1 MAIEQ
6 NGTYSPSERIVSPGV
21 FTREIDQTFLAQ
33 GVAAIGGVVVAP
45 FPKGPGFSPTVV
57 TSEGDLETVFGA
69 ADGTLYGPVTAQQYI
84 RQQGQVTV
92 VRVGGLAGYNQKKAL
107 LVTATPGQYGRF
119 QETASVS
126 GSLLDAT
133 LYPNSAADS
142 VFNITG
148 SVQVTFGN
156 GFYAGETIEIGTIKL
171 RTFAMPAGGLYGAV
185 TASDGCLDYF
195 TATASAANAPFSI
208 TGTAPWNGVTF
219 WTGSVLTV
227 RRVPGD
233 CDFEL
238 EIEGM
243 LTGSFGAFNPNA
255 FVAGTG
261 SVEDGCGSSSLL
273 PGADSVLL
281 AVLANTAYDRSQ
293 NLYGFS
299 GSLLTTSSAASVTAD
314 FSLALNTIYTDGTGN
329 NASSSY
335 GTYQFSL
342 DQESNKYITNV
353 FGTDPK
359 AGYYPVAAGQKI
371 EAAYT
376 YKNFKHKTKTI
387 IDQMLTSGSWKIT
400 VATRDAL
407 DFEDGIEPSEG
418 TSTFDLTNA
427 YTPFIRS
434 QLIAAFTGS
443 GISSSAAYDLFKV
456 HTLTD
461 GTSANTQYKIEI
473 SNVRS
478 PGSVPGTSYGS
489 FTLAVRSYTD
499 TDAKPIYLERFD
511 NLSLDVNSSN
521 YIARR
526 IGDTYNY
533 IDFNGKILEFGDFPQ
548 KSKYIR
554 VEMAVSPWPIDAIP
568 YGFGPYAAPIGGDYA
583 RLGKVPAMQYTS
595 ASVYNLQPGRYASG
609 IVFQPAPAQA
619 DAALTALYPNGTSV
633 GPELDNKQYFAP
645 IPQGASVGANVA
657 FDLEAVC
664 GVSPLYVVSQESTNV
679 KKRRFVLGFQ
689 GGFDGQSP
697 SVPMLI
703 GNDILPTNQQ
713 GLDCSTSTSRGTYAY
728 KQAVSALSNADE
740 FDFNLITTPGI
751 NYSNHSYVA
760 SAVIDMCERRGDSFY
775 IMDIAPNQTAGAA
788 AIQTVVDLAGQF
800 DTNYA
805 ATYYPWV
812 KITETNSNK
821 VMPVPPSVVM
831 MSVYAAN
838 DKVSAEWFA
847 PAGLNRGGIPTAVSV
862 ADRLTHTERDTLYE
876 GHVNPI
882 ASFPGQGVVAWGQKT
897 LQRNPSALD
906 RVNVRRLLI
915 ALKKFIASSS
925 RFLVF
930 EQNVATTRQRFLNI
944 VNPYLESVQQR
955 SGVYAFKVVM
965 DDSNNTPDLVDR
977 GILYGQIYIQPTRTA
992 EMIVLDFNVLPTGA
1006 TFPGA

>member
-21 FTREIDQTFLAQ
+21 FTREVDQSFLAQ

-45 FPKGPGFSPTVV
+45 FPKGPGFSPTVIN
-57 TSEGDLETVFGA
+57 SEGDLSTIFGD
-69 ADGTLYGPVTAQQYI
+69 ADGTLYGPITAQQYL

-92 VRVGGLAGYNQKKAL
+92 VRVGGLSGYNQQKAL
-107 LVTATPGQYGRF
+107 LVTAAPGQYGRF
-119 QETASVS
+119 QENSVVS

-133 LYPNSAADS
+133 LYPNSAANS
-142 VFNITG
+142 VFKITG
-148 SVQVTFGN
+148 SVSVTFDS
-156 GFYAGETIEIGTIKL
+156 GFYQDETVEIGTIQVA
-171 RTFAMPAGGLYGAV
+171 TFASSSTNLYGAV

-195 TATASAANAPFSI
+195 FATASAANTSFI
-208 TGTAPWNGVTF
+208 VTGSAPWH
-219 WTGSVLTV
+219 GSRLSSLTI
-227 RRVPGD
+227 RRIPGA

-238 EIEGM
+238 EIEGV
-243 LTGSFGAFNPNA
+243 LTGSYGAFNPNA
-255 FVAGTG
+255 FTPGVGLT
-261 SVEDGCGSSSLL
+261 EDGCGSSSYAT
-273 PGADSVLL
+273 GSDSVLL
-281 AVLANTAYDRSQ
+281 AVLANTAYDRNQS
-293 NLYGFS
+293 LYGFS
-299 GSLLTTSSAASVTAD
+299 GSLLTTSSAVSVTAD
-314 FSLALNTIYTDGTGN
+314 FSLTLNTIYTNETGN
-329 NASSSY
+329 TASGSY

-342 DQESNKYITNV
+342 DEESNKYITNV

-359 AGYYPVAAGQKI
+359 AGYAPVAAGQKI

-376 YKNFKHKTKTI
+376 YKNFKHRTKTI
-387 IDQMLTSGSWKIT
+387 VNEMLASGSWKISIS
-400 VATRDAL
+400 ARDAM
-407 DFEDGIEPSEG
+407 DFEDGIEPADG
-418 TSTFDLTNA
+418 TSAFDLTNA

-434 QLIAAFTGS
+434 QLIAAYTGS
-443 GISSSAAYDLFKV
+443 GVSSSAAYDLFKV

-461 GTSANTQYKIEI
+461 GTAANTAYKIEI
-473 SNVRS
+473 SNVKS
-478 PGSVPGTSYGS
+478 PGAVPGSSYGS
-489 FTLAVRSYTD
+489 FTLAVRSFSD
-499 TDAKPIYLERFD
+499 TDSKPVYLERFD
-511 NLSLDVNSSN
+511 NLNLDVNSSN
-521 YIARR
+521 YVARR

-548 KSKYIR
+548 KSKYVRI
-554 VEMAVSPWPIDAIP
+554 EMASSPWPIDAIP
-568 YGFGPYAAPIGGDYA
+568 YGFGPYASPIGGDYA
-583 RLGKVPAMQYTS
+583 RLGKIPAMQYCS
-595 ASVYNLQPGRYASG
+595 ASAYLLQPGRYASG
-609 IVFQPAPAQA
+609 VVFQPAPAQA
-619 DAALTALYPNGTSV
+619 DVDLVALYPNGSSV

-645 IPQGASVGANVA
+645 LPQGSATGANVA
-657 FDLEAVC
+657 FDLETYC
-664 GVSPLYVVSQESTNV
+664 GVSPLYVASQESTNV

-697 SVPMLI
+697 SVPVLI

-728 KQAVSALSNADE
+728 RQAVAALSNADE
-740 FDFNLITTPGI
+740 FDFNLITVPGI
-751 NYSNHSYVA
+751 NYQDHSYVA
-760 SAVIDMCERRGDSFY
+760 TSIIDMCERRGDAFY

-788 AIQTVVDLAGQF
+788 AIQNVVDKAGEF

-805 ATYYPWV
+805 AAYYPWV
-812 KITETNSNK
+812 KITETNSNRI
-821 VMPVPPSVVM
+821 MNVPPSVVM
-831 MSVYAAN
+831 MGVYAAN
-838 DKVSAEWFA
+838 DQVAAEWFA
-847 PAGLNRGGIPTAVSV
+847 PAGLNRGGIPNAVSV

-882 ASFPGQGVVAWGQKT
+882 AAFPGQGVVAWGQKT

-955 SGVYAFKVVM
+955 SGVYAFRVVM

-1006 TFPGA
+1006 AFPGA